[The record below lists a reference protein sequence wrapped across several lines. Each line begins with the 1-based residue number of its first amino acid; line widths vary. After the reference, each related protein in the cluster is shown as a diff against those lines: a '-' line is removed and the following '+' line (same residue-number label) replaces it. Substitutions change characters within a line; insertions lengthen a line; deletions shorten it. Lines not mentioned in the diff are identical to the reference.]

1 MTATL
6 FDRARPPIAE
16 RFEAFHREN
25 PHVADIL
32 EKLADNVVAAGCSR
46 FGVKMLWEVMRYLL
60 IVETKRDLGDFR
72 LNNDYH
78 SRYARLLIERR
89 PEWAGKIETRQLKGD
104 A

>member
-25 PHVADIL
+25 PHVADAL
-32 EKLADNVVAAGCSR
+32 ERLAANAIEAGAGR
-46 FGVKMLWEVMRYLL
+46 VGVKMLYEVLRYER
-60 IVETKRDLGDFR
+60 IIETRGDDFR

-89 PEWAGKIETRQLKGD
+89 PEWAGKIETRQLKGET
-104 A
+104 